1 MTYGGRTFF
10 FGLFELPVWLPK
22 NIDWAYV
29 LQPAHIWG
37 AWIMFGVVA
46 IHATAALWHHFV
58 RRDATLAQ
66 MSGNRRLAEET
77 VRVMEFYD
85 RLAIVSL
92 TLLSREGGFDTP
104 LADHNAIIDALQ
116 ARNGRLAARLVRDH
130 VIPTVGEL
138 QVQSS
143 YRTPEINTCAGGAA
157 RSRHMRFQALD
168 LLAVDRPD
176 DHAQF
181 YGTLCAMQSRAGQGS
196 AMGLGAYF
204 DGSDPFYNPN
214 ARFHIDGAGF
224 RSWGRSYTAATS
236 PCP

>member
-1 MTYGGRTFF
+1 MTR
-10 FGLFELPVWLPK
+10 
-22 NIDWAYV
+22 
-29 LQPAHIWG
+29 Q
-37 AWIMFGVVA
+37 
-46 IHATAALWHHFV
+46 AL
-58 RRDATLAQ
+58 
-66 MSGNRRLAEET
+66 
-77 VRVMEFYD
+77 
-85 RLAIVSL
+85 
-92 TLLSREGGFDTP
+92 
-104 LADHNAIIDALQ
+104 IIDCDPGVDDAVALM
-116 ARNGRLAARLVRDH
+116 LAF
-130 VIPTVGEL
+130 G
-138 QVQSS
+138 S
-143 YRTPEINTCAGGAA
+143 AA
-157 RSRHMRFQALD
+157 FD

>member
-1 MTYGGRTFF
+1 MARKRRRKGGISRAFNWTF
-10 FGLFELPVWLPK
+10 G
-22 NIDWAYV
+22 
-29 LQPAHIWG
+29 
-37 AWIMFGVVA
+37 
-46 IHATAALWHHFV
+46 
-58 RRDATLAQ
+58 
-66 MSGNRRLAEET
+66 
-77 VRVMEFYD
+77 
-85 RLAIVSL
+85 LAIVLGLFFIAWQRDLLRVPHALLDPSSQAAFAQWLAEDTARATQFAALEAFL
-92 TLLSREGGFDTP
+92 TEHGVAEVVPAWQLARVEEAYAKRCNLDHWQLPPRELWP
-104 LADHNAIIDALQ
+104 NVVPALQ
-116 ARNGRLAARLVRDH
+116 LVRDH
-130 VIPTVGEL
+130 VIPTVGAVE
-138 QVQSS
+138 VQSS

-236 PCP
+236 PCPQR